1 MADASATAAHYLPHS
16 FFSTT
21 HHHLLF
27 CSFARR
33 SKKEGRSR
41 RGRGQLL
48 ACFKKLVANIVVSYS
63 SLEVICCLTLDHC
76 WLFVLDLRRG
86 AAVVILMLGASWE
99 LFVLL
104 STTKSRLV
112 IHRSCCC
119 FVTFTG
125 TDMIINN
132 CVEKD
137 TKSSFCNEFALSN
150 YHTSTRLALEAWKYC
165 RYSTSYY

>member
-1 MADASATAAHYLPHS
+1 MQHLSAIHEKYWSAKCTYFDGIECIPEKYL
-16 FFSTT
+16 FW
-21 HHHLLF
+21 
-27 CSFARR
+27 
-33 SKKEGRSR
+33 
-41 RGRGQLL
+41 
-48 ACFKKLVANIVVSYS
+48 LVGLQAVRVR
-63 SLEVICCLTLDHC
+63 HG
-76 WLFVLDLRRG
+76 VL
-86 AAVVILMLGASWE
+86 E